1 MCCRVWSSK
10 SLCKSG
16 EERLGASTVLPN
28 RGKLHVAYV
37 QQIMHT
43 NNYIYIHVHVIEK
56 AWILRLSITRIDLLT
71 CTMYSV
77 VLI

>member
-1 MCCRVWSSK
+1 MCCRIWSSR

-28 RGKLHVAYV
+28 RGKLAYG

-43 NNYIYIHVHVIEK
+43 NNYIYIHVHVHVIEK
-56 AWILRLSITRIDLLT
+56 AWILRLSITLY
-71 CTMYSV
+71 MY
-77 VLI
+77 